1 MAGRIR
7 LEQILVNLLQNALDA
22 VREPADPTITIARR
36 RAGAETVAVTV
47 ADNGPGVAPEVREQL
62 FMPFTT
68 TKATGLGLGL
78 VISGDIAREFGGALR
93 LEPRRR
99 AGRRPSPSS
108 CRGRA

>member
-1 MAGRIR
+1 MKAGRIR

-22 VREPADPTITIARR
+22 VREAADPTVTIAVA
-36 RAGAETVAVTV
+36 AGTETVTVTV
-47 ADNGPGVAPEVREQL
+47 ADNGSGVAPEVREQL

-93 LEPRRR
+93 LEARDGPGAAFTLELPRPR
-99 AGRRPSPSS
+99 
-108 CRGRA
+108 